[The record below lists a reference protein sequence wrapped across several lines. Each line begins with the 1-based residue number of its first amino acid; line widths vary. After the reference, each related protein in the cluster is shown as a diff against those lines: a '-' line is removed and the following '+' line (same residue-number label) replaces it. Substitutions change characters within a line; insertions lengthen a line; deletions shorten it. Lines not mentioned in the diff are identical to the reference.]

1 MIRHKQI
8 IVELELSLDERLNH
22 EDEVERLMLVVKN
35 ALRDENYLECWRVTE
50 KE

>member
-1 MIRHKQI
+1 MIKHKQI
-8 IVELELSLDERLNH
+8 IVELELSLDERVNH

-35 ALRDENYLECWRVTE
+35 ALRDENYLECWSTAE